1 MNWEALGALGEIA
14 GAAAVIVTLVYLSVQ
29 IRQNTKASRV
39 AAVQAAS
46 ENSSRFSELIAAD
59 PVLGEV
65 FWRGLRDPGDLD
77 PVQMRRFLSVLNVFI
92 RREAV
97 SFYLHKEGIMPDE
110 LWTARV
116 ASLNGTVNQPGMQLY
131 LKAVGD
137 TLPAHF
143 REFLLQT
150 VSQPSTL
157 SEEARR
163 VFGDLAQ
170 GQPKA

>member
-1 MNWEALGALGEIA
+1 MNWEALSAVGEIA
-14 GAAAVIVTLVYLSVQ
+14 GAIAVIVTLVYLSVQ

-65 FWRGLRDPGDLD
+65 FWRGLRDPGSLD
-77 PVQMRRFLSVLNVFI
+77 PVQLRRFLSVLNVFI

-97 SFYLHKEGIMPDE
+97 SFYLHMQGIMPDE
-110 LWTARV
+110 LWDARV
-116 ASLNGTVNQPGMQLY
+116 ATLKGTVNQPGMQLY
-131 LKAVGD
+131 LEAVGA
-137 TLPAHF
+137 TLPSDF
-143 REFLLQT
+143 REFLRRT
-150 VSQPSTL
+150 VSDPPQI

-163 VFGDLAQ
+163 IFGNPAKDPPTA
-170 GQPKA
+170 